1 MAERRKRSSR
11 APGSVLRQ
19 IYYRRAPHVIS
30 YWDEEGLVLENYAA
44 RTRVGV
50 APVAALVLSTA
61 SRWRTESDFCAEFP
75 GYSAGSVRESVR
87 LLARHKFLDRSARP
101 SSGDNYLPHWREWTP
116 AAAYFHFTTKDAKF
130 NSDPF
135 WEQRFYRERARQWK
149 VPSPVKRLR
158 GAQQIVLPA
167 PMPGDRF
174 TDVLRQRRTWRRFSA
189 QGISLPQLSTL
200 LHTTWGVQQWMKW
213 PVLGRLA
220 RKTSPSGGARHPIE
234 AYVLALR
241 VKGLAPGIYHYAAD
255 RHRLELVR
263 RGATTQMV
271 EEFFPSQWW
280 YRRAAAVF
288 LMTAVF
294 PRTQWKYPV
303 PRTYRVVLA
312 DAGHLGQT
320 FCLTATWLGLAP
332 FCTMALADSKVERAL
347 RVDGV
352 TESAI
357 YATGVGMRPRDNR
370 DPGDLPGQ
378 ISPELASLHFSR

>member
-1 MAERRKRSSR
+1 MAERKKRSKLARRIPS
-11 APGSVLRQ
+11 PQ
-19 IYYRRAPHVIS
+19 TYYRRAAHVIS
-30 YWDEEGLVLENYAA
+30 YWDEEGLVLENYVA

-50 APVAALVLSTA
+50 DPVAGLLLSAA
-61 SRWRTESDFCAEFP
+61 SRWRTLPDFCAAFP
-75 GYSAGSVRESVR
+75 EYEASSVRQSVR
-87 LLARHKFLDRSARP
+87 LLARHKFLDKSARP
-101 SSGDNYLPHWREWTP
+101 AKDSGYLPRWREWTP
-116 AAAYFHFTTKDAKF
+116 AAAYYHFTTKDAKF
-130 NSDPF
+130 NSDPAV
-135 WEQRFYRERARQWK
+135 EMRFYRQRAKEWPIPAPAKHLNHARQI
-149 VPSPVKRLR
+149 P
-158 GAQQIVLPA
+158 LPE
-167 PMPGDRF
+167 PLPGDRF
-174 TDVLRQRRTWRRFSA
+174 TDVLHQRRTWRRFSRKS
-189 QGISLPQLSTL
+189 ITLPQFATL

-234 AYVLALR
+234 AYVVALN

-263 RGATTQMV
+263 RGATSEMV

-294 PRTQWKYPV
+294 ARTQWKYPA

-332 FCTMALADSKVERAL
+332 FCTMALADSKVEKAL

-352 TESAI
+352 SESVI
-357 YATGVGMRPRDNR
+357 YATGVGTPPSDKR

-378 ISPELASLHFSR
+378 ISPVLSNP